1 MQKQA
6 QQLERILTVFSNDND
21 ELIAEYPFQSFDLS
35 KFKKYFGVTEH
46 NEDTEMYACYPVTSN
61 DIKFVSEYLAEKVV
75 FDFKLYSYFVECNSI

>member
-6 QQLERILTVFSNDND
+6 QQLERILTVFSNDDD
-21 ELIAEYPFQSFDLS
+21 ELIAEYPLQSFDLS
-35 KFKKYFGVTEH
+35 KFKKHFGVTKDS
-46 NEDTEMYACYPVTSN
+46 EDINMYDCYPLTSR